1 VFEGLQEE
9 AQVIRQRVFHPLL
22 FAAYPVLALLA
33 YNIDWLR
40 PQQALRALLL
50 SVALALLLLVVLA
63 RLLRSWHRAGLL
75 VSLLVILFFA
85 YGHLYESIKVG
96 IGSDV
101 GRHRY
106 LAPLYLATAG
116 FLTWWIVRRLRRP
129 EAATGILNV
138 VALAALAFPLVTL
151 LRSGVASLSAPPIA
165 SEDETRLE
173 LPAGQRPPDVYFI
186 VVDGYARQDTLR
198 DVYDLD
204 NSEFLDFLEQRGFY
218 VARDSRSNYAQ
229 TGLSLAS
236 TLNLDYIEAIV
247 PGAHEGTTG
256 RDVLWRLIK
265 NSQVRRQLEALG
277 YVTVAFSSGLAG
289 TELTD
294 ADYYLTAGAVDE
306 DLGLVGS
313 TPFESLMIETSALR
327 LISDGVV
334 ALPRL
339 FPDVRYPYEVHRGR
353 IRNILNNL
361 GDLPPTEEP
370 KFVFAHIIAPHPPF
384 VFAAD
389 GSPVTPDAPFTLRF
403 TFDAS
408 DPSSQDYIAGYRDQ
422 VKFVNGELEK
432 VITAILENSE
442 VPPVIILEGDHGPD
456 SNSGQISYVQER
468 MANLNAILLPPADA
482 RLYPGLTP
490 VNSFRLVFDE
500 VFGGDYPLLEDRVL
514 YSQYDTPYN
523 FRDVTDDIRS
533 P

>member
-1 VFEGLQEE
+1 VFEGHSHE

-50 SVALALLLLVVLA
+50 SVVLALLLLVVLA
-63 RLLRSWHRAGLL
+63 RLLHSWHRAGLL
-75 VSLLVILFFA
+75 VSLFLILFFA
-85 YGHLYESIKVG
+85 YGHLYESIKLG

-116 FLTWWIVRRLRRP
+116 FLTWWILRRVRRP

-138 VALAALAFPLVTL
+138 VALAALAFPVVSL
-151 LRSGVASLSAPPIA
+151 LRSGIAGLSASPIA
-165 SEDETRLE
+165 LEGEARLE

-204 NSEFLDFLEQRGFY
+204 NSEFLNFLEGRGFY

-247 PGAHEGTTG
+247 PDAGEGTTG

-294 ADYYLTAGAVDE
+294 ADYYITAGAVDE

-353 IRNILNNL
+353 IRNILDNL
-361 GDLPPTEEP
+361 GDLPETEEP

-389 GSPVTPDAPFTLRF
+389 GSPITPEVPFTLRF
-403 TFDAS
+403 TFDAG
-408 DPSSQDYIAGYRDQ
+408 DPTGADYITGYRDQ
-422 VKFVNGELEK
+422 VRFVNSQLEQ
-432 VITAILENSE
+432 VVTAILENSE
-442 VPPVIILEGDHGPD
+442 VPPVIIIEGDHGPD
-456 SNSGQISYVQER
+456 SNSGQVSYVQER
-468 MANLNAILLPPADA
+468 MTNLIAVYAPTGDA
-482 RLYPGLTP
+482 GLYPDLTP
-490 VNSFRLVFDE
+490 VNVFRVVFNE
-500 VFGGDYPLLEDRVL
+500 VFGADYPILDDRVL
-514 YSQYDTPYN
+514 YSEYDTLYK
-523 FRDVTDDIRS
+523 FFDVTDEIRS